1 MKRLSSQCRGP
12 IRLSKRSEFNEV
24 AWVALAYTYL
34 PIAGPKTSAGLK
46 IFSLFNTLSLDN
58 TSTVKEVLL
67 PYELVSS

>member
-1 MKRLSSQCRGP
+1 VKRLSSQCRGP

-24 AWVALAYTYL
+24 ALAYTYL
-34 PIAGPKTSAGLK
+34 PIAGPKTSAGGLK